1 MRVRIVAALAAA
13 CLGVTAA
20 LAGCTSTVE
29 PSPSATP
36 TPVVTATEPGPT
48 VEPSPTQEQS
58 HDSTIAMSRAK
69 EIAVSETPG
78 GPTSQTIKAED
89 VLTVPDETPL
99 VFLVKTIETD
109 AVEVYLPVRPNGST
123 GWVDRAAV
131 DLYSTDF
138 AIDVYLAQHELTV
151 SQDGVVVATYPIGT
165 GQDELPTPGGVYFLR
180 ELLAPPNPNG
190 PYGPYAYGLS
200 GFSPVLDNFKGGD
213 AVIGIHGTNEP
224 DSIGGNVSHGCI
236 RLNNDDITALVQT
249 WQLPLGAPVYIHA

>member
-1 MRVRIVAALAAA
+1 MRVRFVAAVAAA
-13 CLGVTAA
+13 CLAATAV
-20 LAGCTSTVE
+20 LAGCTSTEE
-29 PSPSATP
+29 PSPSPTP
-36 TPVVTATEPGPT
+36 TPTPTVTAASPSA
-48 VEPSPTQEQS
+48 EPSPTQTQS
-58 HDSTIAMSRAK
+58 VDSTIAMSRTK

-78 GPTSQTIKAED
+78 GPTSTTIKAAD

-99 VFLVKTIETD
+99 VFLVKEIQDD

-123 GWVDRAAV
+123 GWVERSAV
-131 DLYSTDF
+131 DLYSTNF
-138 AIDVYLAQHELTV
+138 AIDVYLADHELTV

-213 AVIGIHGTNEP
+213 AVIGIHGTNQPE
-224 DSIGGNVSHGCI
+224 SIGGNVSHGCI
-236 RLNNDDITALVQT
+236 RMNNDDITALVQT